1 MMSSSARS
9 ATSASDTYDNGL
21 REQSNAMAQRDLIAT
36 VLDLKVDSRLE
47 MQRMSQRI
55 GRLEDL
61 LTELVKRLS
70 SSRES
75 SDLSTPADE
84 TIPTITTTF
93 VGSPPATSATAQPSN
108 IYIASTASS
117 SSVNVPPPPTPSA
130 SVSSIQ
136 APSPSSSS
144 GTCRHTHTH
153 TFFLASLYFVYK
165 YQSILPA
172 GCFAVVISLSIS
184 LANHFLY
191 RNGSWTTFITKTALE
206 KSSCSSTTDTLP
218 HRFQSG
224 TSPTT

>member
-1 MMSSSARS
+1 MCVQVFPKSQKLTPSPNVLARQDTIDETNEDSKSLRRQAIERQSDERDEHLEKASSIEREMMSSSARS
-9 ATSASDTYDNGL
+9 AATSASDTYDNGL

-70 SSRES
+70 HES

-108 IYIASTASS
+108 IYITSTTSS
-117 SSVNVPPPPTPSA
+117 SSVNVPPPPSLPSSSA
-130 SVSSIQ
+130 TTSIQ
-136 APSPSSSS
+136 APSSSSS
-144 GTCRHTHTH
+144 GKRK
-153 TFFLASLYFVYK
+153 L
-165 YQSILPA
+165 
-172 GCFAVVISLSIS
+172 
-184 LANHFLY
+184 
-191 RNGSWTTFITKTALE
+191 
-206 KSSCSSTTDTLP
+206 
-218 HRFQSG
+218 
-224 TSPTT
+224 